1 MGPEEALASFEV
13 AAREHAPRLLSLA
26 RFILGEEHEAE
37 DVVQETLLKAWA
49 RWEDGE
55 VRDHALPWLLR
66 VARNR
71 CIDIVRGRSSE
82 VGFDRIDPPAPE
94 SAVEAT
100 TSHWTLDRV
109 VSAIRRLDEPH
120 RTVLL
125 LRFSQRL
132 SYEEIAGIV
141 EVPLGTLKSQLSR
154 ALKLLRTELE
164 GRTA

>member
-1 MGPEEALASFEV
+1 MGSEEALASFEA

-26 RFILGEEHEAE
+26 RLILGEEHEAE
-37 DVVQETLLKAWA
+37 DVVQETLLKAWV
-49 RWEDGE
+49 RWEDDE

-71 CIDIVRGRSSE
+71 CIDIVRGRTSTI
-82 VGFDRIDPPAPE
+82 GFERVDPPAPGSAAE
-94 SAVEAT
+94 STAGR
-100 TSHWTLDRV
+100 WTIDQV
-109 VSAIRRLDEPH
+109 VAAIRRLDEPY

-125 LRFSQRL
+125 LRFSQKL
-132 SYEEIAGIV
+132 SYEQIAGIV